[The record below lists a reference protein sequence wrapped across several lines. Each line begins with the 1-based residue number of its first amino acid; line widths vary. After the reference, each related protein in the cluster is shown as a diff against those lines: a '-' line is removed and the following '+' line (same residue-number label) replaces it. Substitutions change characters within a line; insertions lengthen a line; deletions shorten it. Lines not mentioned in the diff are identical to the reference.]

1 MAVYNNSHR
10 QEVTKAH
17 GAAAAMKK
25 ERFFLRKGLDS
36 MKRIP
41 HNQTDRQD
49 SSVLLCYPSSIYIRR
64 ALPMGFVG
72 GARLLIYFHS
82 YTC

>member
-1 MAVYNNSHR
+1 MSTQSIIQAGR
-10 QEVTKAH
+10 QA
-17 GAAAAMKK
+17 G
-25 ERFFLRKGLDS
+25 
-36 MKRIP
+36 
-41 HNQTDRQD
+41 RQD
-49 SSVLLCYPSSIYIRR
+49 SSVFLCCPSSIYIRR

>member
-1 MAVYNNSHR
+1 MSTQSIILAGR
-10 QEVTKAH
+10 QA
-17 GAAAAMKK
+17 G
-25 ERFFLRKGLDS
+25 R
-36 MKRIP
+36 
-41 HNQTDRQD
+41 QTDRQD

>member
-1 MAVYNNSHR
+1 
-10 QEVTKAH
+10 
-17 GAAAAMKK
+17 
-25 ERFFLRKGLDS
+25 

-41 HNQTDRQD
+41 HNQTDRQTGRQD
-49 SSVLLCYPSSIYIRR
+49 SSVLLCYSSSIYIRR

>member
-1 MAVYNNSHR
+1 
-10 QEVTKAH
+10 
-17 GAAAAMKK
+17 
-25 ERFFLRKGLDS
+25 

-41 HNQTDRQD
+41 HNQTDRQTDRQD

-72 GARLLIYFHS
+72 GARLLICFYS
-82 YTC
+82 YIC

>member
-1 MAVYNNSHR
+1 MSTQSIIQAGR
-10 QEVTKAH
+10 QA
-17 GAAAAMKK
+17 GRQA
-25 ERFFLRKGLDS
+25 
-36 MKRIP
+36 
-41 HNQTDRQD
+41 DRQD
-49 SSVLLCYPSSIYIRR
+49 SSVFLCCPSGIYIRR